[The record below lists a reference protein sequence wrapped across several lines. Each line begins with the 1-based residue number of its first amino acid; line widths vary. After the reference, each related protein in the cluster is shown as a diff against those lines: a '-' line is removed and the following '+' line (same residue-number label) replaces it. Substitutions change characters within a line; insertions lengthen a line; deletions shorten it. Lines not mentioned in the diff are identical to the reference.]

1 MSGYTFLEN
10 SGISETAVASGHK
23 DQKLFGSLDSL
34 FTGIG
39 TIVNS
44 ALGLVGIVF
53 FILLMYGGYLWMTAQ
68 GDESRVEKSK
78 NIIKA
83 AIIGLVVT
91 MSAFAIS
98 TFVMLKFGG
107 SVVGGN

>member
-23 DQKLFGSLDSL
+23 DQKIFGSPDSL

-39 TIVNS
+39 SIVNS
-44 ALGLVGIVF
+44 VLGLVGIVF
-53 FILLMYGGYLWMTAQ
+53 FILLIYGGYLWMTAQ
-68 GDESRVEKSK
+68 GEESQVEKSK
-78 NIIKA
+78 NIIKS

-98 TFVMLKFGG
+98 VFVMSSFGDSLK
-107 SVVGGN
+107 S